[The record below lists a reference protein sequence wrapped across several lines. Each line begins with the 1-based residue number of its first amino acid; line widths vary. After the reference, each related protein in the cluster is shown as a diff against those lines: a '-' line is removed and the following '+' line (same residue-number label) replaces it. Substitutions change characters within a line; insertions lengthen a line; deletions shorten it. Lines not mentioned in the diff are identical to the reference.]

1 MSYAMITRFNAD
13 SKSKARFTAGE
24 RLAIG
29 AASMIGI
36 SHGAAKEAVDVSRTY
51 YYKLGQKVM
60 PLLECL
66 TATGEI
72 ARSAILV
79 TKEFIERSV
88 IALHTVCNTSESAI
102 QYFMEQVC
110 GVKVSKGKIYAILKA
125 AEEKAAAYDAGV
137 SLEGIGA
144 IATDETFQGNRPVLT
159 GVDPRSGYVFMAEP
173 AEDRSGA
180 TWQAALEKQKEKG
193 LDAKLN
199 ISDEG
204 TGLLKGVQAAFPGI
218 EMQPDIFHAMRELG
232 REINAIERTAM
243 GDLSDY
249 CSLEYRIQNPHAH
262 FSTRQKYNRLRLSID
277 DRLVRADSLRIL
289 HRWLVEY
296 TNFTGYGY
304 EHCLKI
310 CGWILDEMSALYP
323 KSARLLDSIAKLRTN
338 LPDVLGFLPRLRQS
352 LITMAREYHVPDYA
366 FTLMYSQLPLDVE
379 TEQYQLI
386 EDKLYHL
393 FRERFLE
400 AKEALHERIH
410 STYRASSPVE
420 NVNGRFRVI
429 MNVQREIPD
438 EQFSLLKMM
447 MNTKKCSRSRV
458 PERIGNSALDRLTG
472 QNTPDFLDAL
482 LGPPHYI
489 FSAV

>member
-1 MSYAMITRFNAD
+1 M
-13 SKSKARFTAGE
+13 
-24 RLAIG
+24 AIG
-29 AASMIGI
+29 AASKIGI
-36 SHGAAKEAVDVSRTY
+36 SHGAAREAVDVSRTY
-51 YYKLGQKVM
+51 YYKLGQKVV

-72 ARSAILV
+72 ARGAILV

-88 IALHTVCNTSESAI
+88 IALHTVCNAPESAI
-102 QYFMEQVC
+102 QYFMKQVC
-110 GVKVSKGKIYAILKA
+110 GVKISKGKISDIIKA
-125 AEEKAAAYDAGV
+125 AEEKAAAYDARV
-137 SLEGIGA
+137 SLEGIEA
-144 IATDETFQGNRPVLT
+144 IATDEVFQGNQPVLT
-159 GVDPRSGYVFMAEP
+159 AVDLQSGYVIMAEP
-173 AEDRSGA
+173 AEERSGA
-180 TWQAALEKQKEKG
+180 TWQTALEKQKEKG

-199 ISDEG
+199 ISDEAS
-204 TGLLKGVQAAFPGI
+204 GLLKGVQAAFPGI

-232 REINAIERTAM
+232 REISAIERTAM

-262 FSTRQKYNRLRLSID
+262 LSTRQKYNRLHLSIE
-277 DRLVRADSLRIL
+277 DRLVRADSLLIL
-289 HRWLVEY
+289 YHWLLEY

-310 CGWILDEMSALYP
+310 CGWILDEMSVLYP
-323 KSARLLDSIAKLRTN
+323 KSARLLDAIAKLRTN
-338 LPDVLGFLPRLRQS
+338 LPNVLGFLPRLRQS
-352 LITMAREYHVPDYA
+352 LVIMAREYHVPEYA
-366 FTLMYSQLPLDVE
+366 FTLMYSQLSLDVE

-393 FRERFLE
+393 FQNRFLE
-400 AKEALHERIH
+400 AKEALNEKIH
-410 STYRASSPVE
+410 STYRASSLIE
-420 NVNGRFRVI
+420 NVNGRFRVF

-438 EQFSLLKMM
+438 AQFSLLKMM
-447 MNTKKCSRSRV
+447 LNTKKCCRSRV

-482 LGPPHYI
+482 LGTPHYI